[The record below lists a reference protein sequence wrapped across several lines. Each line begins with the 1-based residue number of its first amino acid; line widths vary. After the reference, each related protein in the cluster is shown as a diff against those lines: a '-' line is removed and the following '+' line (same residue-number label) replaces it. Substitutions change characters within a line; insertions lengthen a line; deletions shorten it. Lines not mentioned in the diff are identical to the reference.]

1 MEEERYTIPY
11 QFAKSAEKHWNRP
24 MLAYVSESPY
34 TYREAETLI
43 KSLISFLT
51 RLGVKKSTKVAILSE
66 NNPNWGISYLA
77 ITGMGAV
84 VVPIL
89 PGFSA
94 VETGNVLQH
103 SETRCIIVSDKQM
116 HKLKSLELPFL
127 KHIIDI
133 DDFAIVS
140 GEKTAYYQ
148 YGKFDNNGF
157 KVYEDDLAAIIYT
170 SGTTGKSK
178 GVMLSHRNICF
189 TVHSSGILQPIEPSD
204 RFLSL
209 LPLSHTYENS
219 LGFLLP
225 VFNGASVYYMKQ
237 AAAPSVMLKAL
248 KEVKPTMMLTVP
260 MIIEKIYRNRIAPS
274 FKKNKL
280 IARLYRNHTIKMLL
294 HRIAGKKLMKTFGGK
309 IRFFGVGGA
318 KLDPVV
324 EQFLL
329 DARFPLAIGYGLTE
343 TAPLLAGT
351 SPRTARLQST
361 GPAIQGVELKINNP
375 DAETGVGEIWA
386 RGKNV
391 MMGYYKEPEITAEV
405 ITPDGW
411 FRTGD
416 LGVLSADGFLSIRGR
431 NKNVIL
437 GSGGENIFPEDI
449 ESLINNFDHVVESL
463 VVEENGG
470 LVALVHF
477 NKEEIEQRYNDIYD
491 KVSDYS
497 DRKIEELKAELQIYI
512 NKQVS
517 KYARLNK
524 VIYKP
529 TPFEKT
535 ATQKIKRFLY

>member
-1 MEEERYTIPY
+1 
-11 QFAKSAEKHWNRP
+11 
-24 MLAYVSESPY
+24 
-34 TYREAETLI
+34 
-43 KSLISFLT
+43 
-51 RLGVKKSTKVAILSE
+51 
-66 NNPNWGISYLA
+66 
-77 ITGMGAV
+77 
-84 VVPIL
+84 
-89 PGFSA
+89 
-94 VETGNVLQH
+94 
-103 SETRCIIVSDKQM
+103 
-116 HKLKSLELPFL
+116 
-127 KHIIDI
+127 
-133 DDFAIVS
+133 
-140 GEKTAYYQ
+140 
-148 YGKFDNNGF
+148 
-157 KVYEDDLAAIIYT
+157 
-170 SGTTGKSK
+170 
-178 GVMLSHRNICF
+178 
-189 TVHSSGILQPIEPSD
+189 
-204 RFLSL
+204 
-209 LPLSHTYENS
+209 
-219 LGFLLP
+219 
-225 VFNGASVYYMKQ
+225 
-237 AAAPSVMLKAL
+237 
-248 KEVKPTMMLTVP
+248 
-260 MIIEKIYRNRIAPS
+260 
-274 FKKNKL
+274 
-280 IARLYRNHTIKMLL
+280 
-294 HRIAGKKLMKTFGGK
+294 
-309 IRFFGVGGA
+309 
-318 KLDPVV
+318 
-324 EQFLL
+324 
-329 DARFPLAIGYGLTE
+329 
-343 TAPLLAGT
+343 
-351 SPRTARLQST
+351 
-361 GPAIQGVELKINNP
+361 
-375 DAETGVGEIWA
+375 VGEIWA